1 MKALFKTT
9 GGSWSSISPFPIA
22 GQLKGYTRGK
32 LASDFRAGFNVAVLS
47 FPVNMAY
54 ALVAGLPISY
64 GIFSGIVAA
73 IIGLL
78 LCNSVYLTFGP
89 SNATAVML
97 LSSFAAGGIATE
109 AECGGGA
116 PSGCVLVKARGQ
128 PHAVGELQA
137 HHPYRLFGLY
147 KRESFHQLSK
157 RRNRTHDLPDVQ
169 TQIVSELRIL
179 REKNRADDIFVKLVH
194 LAKN

>member
-1 MKALFKTT
+1 MCNNIKAHATRKKKQLKALFKTT

-73 IIGLL
+73 IIGL
-78 LCNSVYLTFGP
+78 CCAIRCT
-89 SNATAVML
+89 
-97 LSSFAAGGIATE
+97 
-109 AECGGGA
+109 
-116 PSGCVLVKARGQ
+116 
-128 PHAVGELQA
+128 
-137 HHPYRLFGLY
+137 
-147 KRESFHQLSK
+147 
-157 RRNRTHDLPDVQ
+157 
-169 TQIVSELRIL
+169 
-179 REKNRADDIFVKLVH
+179 
-194 LAKN
+194 